1 MLPNILKILV
11 IVRHWHAAQPKKR
24 QTSKGPALKVEA
36 DRQAIM
42 AKKSLNRRAP
52 KLFDQALHYGAM
64 LFIGR
69 SADLGASVQP

>member
-42 AKKSLNRRAP
+42 AKKIIEPA
-52 KLFDQALHYGAM
+52 
-64 LFIGR
+64 R
-69 SADLGASVQP
+69 SKAVRPGLTLRSHVFHRPQR